1 MKRQSTL
8 AKEQLVRDLTEID
21 NKLKFTN
28 SLWNDTIK
36 ATFAETG
43 SYCFE
48 DMVRRAKNTSTNI
61 VNQFKPLLKQTA

>member
-1 MKRQSTL
+1 MKRKSTL
-8 AKEQLVRDLTEID
+8 AKEQLVSDLTSID
-21 NKLKFTN
+21 NKLKFSN

-48 DMVRRAKNTSTNI
+48 DMVRKAKNTSEQI